1 VSDGNYGANSPLIR
15 KRGAPERVSEDH
27 TAGGAA
33 HTRAAFLSAA
43 AAAAALQPFPT
54 STATRFVINVE
65 FLFHFGRTIDKFQF
79 SAALF
84 IFFYYSFFSPFL
96 FAPKAPFFWE
106 SLSIWLIRLRL
117 GSKFSVP
124 SEGTSL
130 VTLLVIL

>member
-1 VSDGNYGANSPLIR
+1 MSDGNYGANSPLIR

-79 SAALF
+79 SALLF
-84 IFFYYSFFSPFL
+84 SSSFYSFFLLFLCAKSPFFL
-96 FAPKAPFFWE
+96 GVPE
-106 SLSIWLIRLRL
+106 SLSIWLRRRAGI
-117 GSKFSVP
+117 KFGVVK
-124 SEGTSL
+124 GTGTCLHLTS
-130 VTLLVIL
+130 

>member
-1 VSDGNYGANSPLIR
+1 MSDGNYGANSPLIR

-96 FAPKAPFFWE
+96 FAPKAPFF
-106 SLSIWLIRLRL
+106 L
-117 GSKFSVP
+117 GVPVP
-124 SEGTSL
+124 SEEGTSL